1 MDYLQTDVLTHL
13 REGLL
18 DTCKDHLHV
27 VSRRL
32 KRSTSGLCHLGQ
44 RVNDKIS
51 IRSRRLLHNPPT
63 EDDVVNQ
70 SKVLCRD
77 YAYVKLRKNK
87 LLSRDIY
94 GKVVGKRSPNQL
106 EFLRQKAERDAQ
118 AGRGGVRSRFCS
130 PAIGPSDVSN
140 ELIKVATEFERC
152 FPYLYEDI
160 AEQLQLNFQSPANVQ
175 SVYNTVGADIFRK
188 GITWARI
195 VALYTLT
202 GALIVECVKQGQHT
216 QANALVDTL
225 QKFVRKRLARWI
237 IDQGGWVGLVVHF
250 RQKQSSITVLRV
262 LSLAGVLL
270 GVVLVL
276 WFP

>member
-1 MDYLQTDVLTHL
+1 MDYLQTDILAHY

-18 DTCKDHLHV
+18 DTFRDNLNVFSSHLKH
-27 VSRRL
+27 SC
-32 KRSTSGLCHLGQ
+32 SGLYYLGQ
-44 RVNDKIS
+44 RLNDKVS
-51 IRSRRLLHNPPT
+51 IRSRRLLHSPPT

-70 SKVLCRD
+70 AKVLCRD
-77 YAYVKLRKNK
+77 YTYVKLRKHK

-94 GKVVGKRSPNQL
+94 GKTGKRGPHQL
-106 EFLRQKAERDAQ
+106 QFLRQKAEKDAQ
-118 AGRGGVRSRFCS
+118 SGRPKTMFGS
-130 PAIGPSDVSN
+130 PGIGPSDVSK
-140 ELIKVATEFERC
+140 ELIKVATVFEKC
-152 FPYLYEDI
+152 FPYMYEDI
-160 AEQLQLNFQSPANVQ
+160 TEQLQLNFQSPANIQ

-202 GALIVECVKQGQHT
+202 GAFIVECVKQGQHS

-237 IDQGGWVGLVVHF
+237 IDQGGWVGLVIHF

-262 LSLAGVLL
+262 LSLAGLLL
-270 GVVLVL
+270 GFVLVF
-276 WFP
+276 WFPR